1 MKIRTDFV
9 TNSSSSGFVA
19 ITVNMKNGSRF
30 TFEREYDTGDGGYF
44 WNGGDFE
51 DAFDLAATGEDV
63 LNAILNKMSE
73 RRFLELDPYHFK
85 DFKKELESIKSIKE
99 ISSIEMDESTHFDDG
114 EDKYWELKYDVGDIV
129 VPFVSAEAIKPS
141 FNNYINTL
149 GDFSTVGDR
158 DAFLKYLKENG
169 WHHNYDAE
177 TLKDRVERG
186 HWMWNSWLDSSPIL
200 IIGDIT
206 AKEIAD
212 GKITPATKYAL
223 KFVLKKQKELGFSI
237 MTESEFVRLGAYK
250 APWDSCSID
259 SLVDKLV
266 YSFGNFDCEDIEKHV
281 FDCGGVNVPNR
292 ITEL

>member
-99 ISSIEMDESTHFDDG
+99 ISSIEMDESTHFD
-114 EDKYWELKYDVGDIV
+114 L
-129 VPFVSAEAIKPS
+129 S
-141 FNNYINTL
+141 
-149 GDFSTVGDR
+149 
-158 DAFLKYLKENG
+158 
-169 WHHNYDAE
+169 
-177 TLKDRVERG
+177 
-186 HWMWNSWLDSSPIL
+186 L
-200 IIGDIT
+200 IHI
-206 AKEIAD
+206 
-212 GKITPATKYAL
+212 
-223 KFVLKKQKELGFSI
+223 
-237 MTESEFVRLGAYK
+237 SEPTRPY
-250 APWDSCSID
+250 
-259 SLVDKLV
+259 
-266 YSFGNFDCEDIEKHV
+266 
-281 FDCGGVNVPNR
+281 
-292 ITEL
+292 